1 MASANEIERDVK
13 KKPCRACM
21 DFKTWIKTQN
31 KTKSTDDA
39 ARSTNSDVK
48 LPPNCPADREELGR
62 STWTFL
68 HTMAAY
74 YPESPSD
81 KQQNEMEAMM
91 RTFSK
96 YYPCSDCSYYMKEWM
111 KGHPPMT
118 QNRESFSLW
127 MCNMHNEVNERLGKP
142 IFDCSKVDERWLDG
156 WSDGSCD

>member
-1 MASANEIERDVK
+1 
-13 KKPCRACM
+13 
-21 DFKTWIKTQN
+21 
-31 KTKSTDDA
+31 
-39 ARSTNSDVK
+39 
-48 LPPNCPADREELGR
+48 
-62 STWTFL
+62 
-68 HTMAAY
+68 MAAY